1 MKLWQNIAVSVREED
16 ATVFSMDEPEASED
30 IPEAGR
36 HSLKRKETNKIT
48 LKKDS

>member
-30 IPEAGR
+30 IPEADR